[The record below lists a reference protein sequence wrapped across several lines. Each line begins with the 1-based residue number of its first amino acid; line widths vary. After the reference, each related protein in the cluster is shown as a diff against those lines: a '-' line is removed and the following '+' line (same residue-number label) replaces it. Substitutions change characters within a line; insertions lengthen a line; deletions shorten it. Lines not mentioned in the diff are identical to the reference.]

1 MVVICKTDLCSS
13 TWRAKFYEELGI
25 NFRELFPVTW
35 NVILVVNSL
44 NRADRLASATIYA
57 LIRLDVEHS
66 VTFIDAIHWALFDA
80 GLIFHIDTWLGNHI
94 CHEQPPKGKEWARL
108 IQKPIL
114 TMQHRMCRVN
124 VSL

>member
-13 TWRAKFYEELGI
+13 TWGTEFYEKLGI
-25 NFRELFPVTW
+25 NFWILFPFTW
-35 NVILVVNSL
+35 NVILIVNSL
-44 NRADRLASATIYA
+44 DWADRLAGTAIHA

-94 CHEQPPKGKEWARL
+94 CHEQPPKGKEWAR
-108 IQKPIL
+108 
-114 TMQHRMCRVN
+114 RN
-124 VSL
+124 

>member
-13 TWRAKFYEELGI
+13 TWGAKFYEKLGI
-25 NFRELFPVTW
+25 NFWILFPFAG
-35 NVILVVNSL
+35 NVILIVNSL
-44 NRADRLASATIYA
+44 NWADRLAGTTIHA

-108 IQKPIL
+108 D
-114 TMQHRMCRVN
+114 
-124 VSL
+124 